1 MQSCQEWKSCV
12 LFLYAGREATTKLQS
27 KQQLRCRSLAP
38 SQRVNSIRLPVRLNA
53 PVEWL
58 KLSMPVSVG
67 DGSTPEGLQV
77 GKPLIDQIDAKQS
90 IVFATLP
97 SFKSCERVSL
107 PWDSFC
113 SSFFWERLS
122 SSMNC
127 NAMTA
132 LIVSL
137 TPWLLEGPRADSEQ
151 LIFPDQAALYVVCLP
166 PIMLCMTYHV
176 W

>member
-67 DGSTPEGLQV
+67 DGSTPEGLKV

-122 SSMNC
+122 SSMDC
-127 NAMTA
+127 NAMTS

-151 LIFPDQAALYVVCLP
+151 LIFPDQAAL
-166 PIMLCMTYHV
+166 
-176 W
+176 